1 MKKDFFFSFPEPCDK
16 GFLLKSFFLYIFG
29 WFVPPSVPSRKWSL
43 FDKFDNLSFSFFHFS
58 ELYHF
63 ALWSSFDVARVLR
76 NRNKKVEV
84 LWKRLIV
91 KNESRASMFYAHC
104 TVHDCMSGAVFK
116 SESEWVGWVENGRL
130 TQNELK
136 TIDLHG
142 VDFWWVV
149 CFWFTRLILTHF

>member
-1 MKKDFFFSFPEPCDK
+1 MCQIDWGSSKPKVIYPWNTFWKAIQSFKPWMWRKVFFSFPEPCDK

-91 KNESRASMFYAHC
+91 KNESRASRVYAQC
-104 TVHDCMSGAVFK
+104 KSDVVFK
-116 SESEWVGWVENGRL
+116 SESEWVEWIENRRF
-130 TQNELK
+130 TQ
-136 TIDLHG
+136 
-142 VDFWWVV
+142 
-149 CFWFTRLILTHF
+149 